1 MEKNLAFRGCAQL
14 VGWLSPDLIPHIL
27 SPHIHPYIPN
37 QLPHPKISP
46 KYTQTPLQTPSHNN
60 RHLQIPKDTARHL
73 QKFKTPLRQ
82 SSNNPQTPL
91 GNSERLSVPQKLK
104 NCLGDFQWLSEV
116 WWGCLGLY
124 LGMFWGVLRCSI
136 VLKGVSGGSV
146 LLGWN
151 QGSAII
157 PFWNNFKRQDL
168 FHPTHLRP
176 QNIKTSL
183 CKLSKNY
190 WVMLYFVYF
199 RSVRVKL
206 QSTVSLDHP
215 VVLKR

>member
-1 MEKNLAFRGCAQL
+1 M
-14 VGWLSPDLIPHIL
+14 
-27 SPHIHPYIPN
+27 
-37 QLPHPKISP
+37 
-46 KYTQTPLQTPSHNN
+46 
-60 RHLQIPKDTARHL
+60 
-73 QKFKTPLRQ
+73 
-82 SSNNPQTPL
+82 
-91 GNSERLSVPQKLK
+91 SEM
-104 NCLGDFQWLSEV
+104 

-190 WVMLYFVYF
+190 WVMLYFVSF
-199 RSVRVKL
+199 RFVREKL

-215 VVLKR
+215 VSASCECAISLSDFLIRPALIGFATVLIMRHKYPWSKKVNNQYFKSLGHCVTSKMMTRIKVIF

>member
-1 MEKNLAFRGCAQL
+1 M
-14 VGWLSPDLIPHIL
+14 
-27 SPHIHPYIPN
+27 
-37 QLPHPKISP
+37 
-46 KYTQTPLQTPSHNN
+46 
-60 RHLQIPKDTARHL
+60 
-73 QKFKTPLRQ
+73 
-82 SSNNPQTPL
+82 
-91 GNSERLSVPQKLK
+91 SEM
-104 NCLGDFQWLSEV
+104 

-215 VVLKR
+215 VSYLFHSSDDPFICSRTNLNQDICYIYILISYFGTYMLTFQNMSIQFIKGQSRRQVWEEKQVGKDKKSGQRPMPRSRDSSPQHSPPPGPASWAG